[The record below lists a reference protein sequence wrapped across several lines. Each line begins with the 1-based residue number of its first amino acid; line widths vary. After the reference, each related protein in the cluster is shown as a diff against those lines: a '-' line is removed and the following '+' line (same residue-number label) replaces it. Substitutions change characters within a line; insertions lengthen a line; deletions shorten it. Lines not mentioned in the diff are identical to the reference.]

1 MGNKTSSSNLN
12 YNDEFHSN
20 IDSLFDR
27 NSCINSSKKYG
38 QSPRFRRRHQ
48 RQGQIDK
55 KNKRLQ
61 VRMTLYILSI
71 YLSISQL
78 VRT

>member
-27 NSCINSSKKYG
+27 NSCNNNYKKHG
-38 QSPRFRRRHQ
+38 PSPRFRRRHA
-48 RQGQIDK
+48 RQGQIEK
-55 KNKRLQ
+55 KTKRLQ
-61 VRMTLYILSI
+61 VEMNPYFT
-71 YLSISQL
+71 ISLHENKCQL
-78 VRT
+78 G